1 MRKLLMAAAAAVAVG
16 ASLGIAQAAEVS
28 VVNPSLPQQ
37 PTAPAAP
44 ATPALS
50 NGNNPVPLGSVA
62 PGQLVMRI
70 ELQENVYFAS
80 GWSTTQSQGGDKM
93 QPYGILGY
101 PRLYMGVDGQA
112 TNGLLYGVYWQIRN
126 GCETGVTCTSAGSGT
141 AGSAGVSGQSGENSL
156 FWRYAYIYAGTAQ
169 LGIGRIGVTPG
180 PMMLFLGPGVFDD
193 IATGGW
199 NGDIND
205 WENGASF
212 GQSGSAPNWP
222 WPDVGNEYDSAKVV
236 YLSPKFWNMMN
247 FGFSYEPSDSLLTD
261 GQNCAGANTTS
272 LGTGFTNC
280 NNQSTST
287 AANDLQRRRNTI
299 ELGGQFSNTFN
310 GVGIS
315 AAIAGMF
322 GGHVL
327 PAANNPGLG
336 SFTSFTAG
344 NGKTV
349 TGSSGTTNFE
359 NILAGEARAAV
370 TFAGVTVGGSVIG
383 GQYNG
388 QWAPLNAG
396 GIDSFAWMVGGEYNI
411 GPLQVGAS
419 WFTWKYQGYWTLP
432 GAQTDAGL
440 EVGTT
445 YNIAPGLNWYAEY
458 LYGQRYKGDFN
469 FETGAPGAANN
480 NAHVNIIGTGLGFRW

>member
-1 MRKLLMAAAAAVAVG
+1 MRKLLMATAAVVVG
-16 ASLGIAQAAEVS
+16 ASLGVAQAAEVS

-37 PTAPAAP
+37 PASPAAP

-70 ELQENVYFAS
+70 ELQENVYVAA

-112 TNGLLYGVYWQIRN
+112 TNGLLYGLYWQIRDN
-126 GCETGVTCTSAGSGT
+126 NSTGFPGSTTPGSPGSSGNSAGNT
-141 AGSAGVSGQSGENSL
+141 M

-169 LGIGRIGVTPG
+169 LGIGRLGLGPG

-212 GQSGSAPNWP
+212 GQQGSAPNWP
-222 WPDVGNEYDSAKVV
+222 WPDVGNEYDTAKLV

-247 FGFSYEPSDSLLTD
+247 FGFSYEPSSANLADT
-261 GQNCAGANTTS
+261 QNCNSSTTS
-272 LGTGFTNC
+272 LGTGFINC

-299 ELGGQFSNTFN
+299 ELGGQFSNTYD

-315 AAIAGMF
+315 VGVAGMF

-336 SFTSFTAG
+336 SFDSFTAG

-359 NILAGEARAAV
+359 NIAAGEARAAV
-370 TFAGVTVGGSVIG
+370 TYAGVTVGGSVIG

-396 GIDSFAWMVGGEYNI
+396 GSDSFAWMVGGEYNI

-432 GAQTDAGL
+432 GRQTDAGL
-440 EVGTT
+440 EIGTT

-458 LYGQRYKGDFN
+458 LYGQRYKGDFD
-469 FETGAPGAANN
+469 FVTGAPGAANN